1 MAEAKRLLNEGLAE
15 LSRSPLATFGYT
27 NHRQPI
33 GSDYSEFKF
42 LYEQDKTLFGMLK
55 IVGNAGLTM
64 YNKPNPLLNQS
75 RVRDFA
81 AALSFEGA
89 IDSPFLKNQPDL
101 SKITYA
107 FTGNYQRMRENEGI
121 PGRKPDL
128 SAFQFK
134 LDIPI
139 YGGLALPL
147 AITYASGTETTN
159 REHTRFNFGF
169 KFDMD
174 KLFALTKLVGLP

>member
-1 MAEAKRLLNEGLAE
+1 
-15 LSRSPLATFGYT
+15 
-27 NHRQPI
+27 
-33 GSDYSEFKF
+33 
-42 LYEQDKTLFGMLK
+42 
-55 IVGNAGLTM
+55 
-64 YNKPNPLLNQS
+64 
-75 RVRDFA
+75 
-81 AALSFEGA
+81 LSFEGA

-147 AITYASGTETTN
+147 AITYASGTETTT